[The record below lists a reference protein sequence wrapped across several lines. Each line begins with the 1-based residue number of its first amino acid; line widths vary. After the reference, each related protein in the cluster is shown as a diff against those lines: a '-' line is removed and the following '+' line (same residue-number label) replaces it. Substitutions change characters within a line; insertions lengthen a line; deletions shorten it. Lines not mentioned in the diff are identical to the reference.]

1 MGLLKLCQNVFA
13 SHLQRLK
20 TPFSPLLH
28 RRCIA
33 AHCSP
38 CTALRGPCSWDGSQ
52 HAAMKPAHRPGLL
65 PQEIQLSD
73 IKLDLIHLVTLL
85 KSNIYIT
92 METSA

>member
-1 MGLLKLCQNVFA
+1 
-13 SHLQRLK
+13 
-20 TPFSPLLH
+20 
-28 RRCIA
+28 
-33 AHCSP
+33 
-38 CTALRGPCSWDGSQ
+38 
-52 HAAMKPAHRPGLL
+52 MKPAHRPGLL